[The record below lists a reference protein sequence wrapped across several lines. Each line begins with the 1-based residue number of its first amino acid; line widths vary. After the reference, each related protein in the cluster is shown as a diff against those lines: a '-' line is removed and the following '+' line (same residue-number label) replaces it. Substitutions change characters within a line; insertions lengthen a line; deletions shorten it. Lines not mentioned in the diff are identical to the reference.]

1 MRDYFDLIARRESCR
16 DFADRPVEREKL
28 EKMVEAARLAPSA
41 CNGQPWRYTVVTRPD
56 GVQAVAECAAGGGMN
71 RFAKN
76 CPAFIVVEERKT
88 NFAARAGGLVKRQP
102 FAQVDLGLSVMQL
115 VLAATAQGLDTCIL
129 GWFSEKRLR
138 HVLGIR
144 EDRVRLIMC
153 VGYAAQPA
161 PRPKKRKPLSE
172 IARFVDG

>member
-56 GVQAVAECAAGGGMN
+56 AVQAVAECAAGGGMN

-76 CPAFIVVEERKT
+76 CPAFIVVEERKPISPH
-88 NFAARAGGLVKRQP
+88 APAGWSSG
-102 FAQVDLGLSVMQL
+102 S
-115 VLAATAQGLDTCIL
+115 
-129 GWFSEKRLR
+129 RLHR
-138 HVLGIR
+138 WIWVF
-144 EDRVRLIMC
+144 
-153 VGYAAQPA
+153 P
-161 PRPKKRKPLSE
+161 
-172 IARFVDG
+172 